1 MVGLSFGVHILS
13 LLVIPAIFLI
23 YFFKTYH
30 TINLKTTSIATIISI
45 LILAFVFKFL
55 FPFTLKF
62 FSASELFFINSIGLP
77 YNSGSIIAGIILV
90 IGFYV
95 GLNYTRKN
103 NKVITN
109 TILLSVLFIMIGFSS
124 WLMLPIRANTN
135 TTINENNPSSA
146 RELLAYYNREQ
157 YGDANVFYDT
167 YYSDSY
173 SREVNKE
180 KPLKDDKPKYEKR
193 NRKY

>member
-1 MVGLSFGVHILS
+1 
-13 LLVIPAIFLI
+13 
-23 YFFKTYH
+23 
-30 TINLKTTSIATIISI
+30 
-45 LILAFVFKFL
+45 
-55 FPFTLKF
+55 
-62 FSASELFFINSIGLP
+62 
-77 YNSGSIIAGIILV
+77 
-90 IGFYV
+90 
-95 GLNYTRKN
+95 
-103 NKVITN
+103 
-109 TILLSVLFIMIGFSS
+109 MIGFSS

-193 NRKY
+193 NRKYEIVDRKSVV